1 MKKISAIIIVSAVL
15 LAFTASLHAL
25 TIQEAVSYTITNNPK
40 SQEFESTL
48 QITKTDLDT
57 AESEY
62 LPTLDL
68 VSQIGEEYTEDDNS
82 NFVAKD
88 NLSYY
93 ENALTLRWNIFQG
106 FGTKHKVS
114 YQEAQIHSAQMKY
127 LEVSNHV
134 AFETVKTYLNML
146 RSNDLLKSAEDEVEI
161 NEKLHKDV
169 MALFKGGSTIKS
181 EVTKIETSLELSRA
195 NLVAAQNN
203 SVDTVF
209 HFEKVFGLFVKKD
222 QLESFEDIN
231 QIQIDING
239 TIADN
244 RKLAYTNN
252 PSILASLSNIKAA
265 KLLRKQEK
273 NNYYPTIDLLAQQ
286 NLDQNTYGLEG
297 DKNRARVGV
306 ELRWNFYNGGRDDI
320 NDLRNFHKVN
330 KEVTVFNDK
339 QREVVEGLELGFS
352 AYENLTNRLVYLNK
366 YNALAEE
373 TLRLQQEEYK
383 LGRRTILDI
392 LAAQRDYINS
402 NNQIIEAN
410 YDLLTA
416 KYRILDAQGSL
427 VKTII
432 PEVLDVTEIEDIYD
446 NKYKYIN

>member
-1 MKKISAIIIVSAVL
+1 MKTIIIIATAVL
-15 LAFTASLHAL
+15 LTFAVSLKAL
-25 TIQEAVSYTITNNPK
+25 TLQEAVSYSITNNPK
-40 SQEFESTL
+40 SQEYESTL
-48 QITKTDLDT
+48 QITKTDLST

-82 NFVAKD
+82 HFIATN

-93 ENALTLRWNIFQG
+93 ENALTLRWNIFKG
-106 FGTKHKVS
+106 FGTKYKVQF
-114 YQEAQIHSAQMKY
+114 QEAQIHSAQMKY
-127 LEVSNHV
+127 LEVSNDV
-134 AFETVKTYLNML
+134 AFKITKTYLEML
-146 RSNDLLKSAEDEVEI
+146 KKNELVVSAQKEVEI
-161 NEKLHKDV
+161 NEKLYNDIKG
-169 MALFKGGSTIKS
+169 LFESGNSIKS
-181 EVTKIETSLELSRA
+181 EVTKIQTSLELARA
-195 NLVAAQNN
+195 NLIAANN
-203 SVDTVF
+203 NAQDAVF
-209 HFEKVFGLFVKKD
+209 QFEKVFGLFVKKD
-222 QLESFEDIN
+222 QLETFEDIN

-239 TIADN
+239 TLAEN

-273 NNYYPTIDLLAQQ
+273 NNYYPSIDLLAQQ
-286 NLDQNTYGLEG
+286 NLDNDTYGLQG

-306 ELRWNFYNGGRDDI
+306 ELKWNLYNAGRDDI
-320 NDLRNFHKVN
+320 NDLRNLHKVN
-330 KEVTVFNDK
+330 KEVTIFNDK

-366 YNALAEE
+366 YTELAKE
-373 TLRLQQEEYK
+373 TLTLQQEEYK

-392 LAAQRDYINS
+392 LAATRDLINS
-402 NNQIIEAN
+402 NNQVIEAN
-410 YDLLTA
+410 YDLLIA

-432 PEVLDVTEIEDIYD
+432 PEVMDVSEIEDIYD
-446 NKYKYIN
+446 NKYEYVD